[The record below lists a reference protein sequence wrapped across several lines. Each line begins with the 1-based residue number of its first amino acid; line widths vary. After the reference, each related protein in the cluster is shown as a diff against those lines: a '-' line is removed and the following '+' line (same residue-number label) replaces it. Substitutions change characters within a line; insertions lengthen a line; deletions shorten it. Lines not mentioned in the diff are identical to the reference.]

1 MPISSNDFYREFK
14 KCFKARMKEIDWN
27 EIGKSNGEWSVQML
41 GNSETWKDGN
51 YGLIG
56 VVADKFRYVPI
67 RGYMQLDQVWYPK
80 NDKHERI
87 EVIIKHEHKQTVAR
101 FKYDLKKLMYF
112 KAKLKIGIFYFKKEE
127 ELKKALKNTT
137 ELIKIYVDRNSE
149 EKYLVLDGW
158 YDEDPYFEAYEFDAE
173 GDRVNLF

>member
-14 KCFKARMKEIDWN
+14 KRFKGKIGKIDWD
-27 EIGKSNGEWSVQML
+27 EIGKSDGEWSTQML
-41 GNSETWKDGN
+41 GNSETWKDCN

-56 VVADKFRYVPI
+56 EVAGKFGYVPI

-80 NDKHERI
+80 NQKHEII
-87 EVIIKHEHKQTVAR
+87 EVIIKHENKQTLAR

-112 KAKLKIGIFYFKKEE
+112 KAKLKVGIFYFKKERI
-127 ELKKALKNTT
+127 LKKALSKTS
-137 ELIKIYVDRNSE
+137 ELIKIFVDKYSN
-149 EKYLVLDGW
+149 EKYLILDGW
-158 YDEDPYFEAYEFDAE
+158 YDEEPYFEAFEFDAE